1 MREYLEL
8 IKLFLEVFILLVW
21 ILSGKLIY
29 EIIIYIKESRIKN
42 IKNMLELLWKYDS
55 DIIDL
60 LLCIKNI
67 KDWFSQESLKILFI
81 LNSLQ
86 EILILERWSTY
97 FKIYN
102 NFLNSIFIK
111 VYLNFLKN
119 NLIKKD
125 WNNIV
130 FSKQLLSNI
139 KLSTWKSDTYN
150 WTLDKFSEYYNYWK
164 KE

>member
-1 MREYLEL
+1 MKEYLEL

-21 ILSGKLIY
+21 ILSWKLIY

-42 IKNMLELLWKYDS
+42 IKNMLELLWKYDN
-55 DIIDL
+55 DIIEL

-67 KDWFSQESLKILFI
+67 KYWFSQESLKILFI
-81 LNSLQ
+81 LYSLQ
-86 EILILERWSTY
+86 EILILEKNSPY

-125 WNNIV
+125 WNNII
-130 FSKQLLSNI
+130 FSKQLESNI
-139 KLSTWKSDTYN
+139 KLSTWKKDTYN
-150 WTLDKFSEYYNYWK
+150 KTLNKFSTFCNYGD
-164 KE
+164 EE